1 MGETNPCDFC
11 DGTLR
16 VQDFNMTKIEVNV
29 VSEFQI
35 NPSSK
40 AMRKIAKRLAI
51 RNGGPCNREKKLKK
65 IMRELIFLLGKVSIL
80 GVKSLLPFS
89 AWLFPGV

>member
-65 IMRELIFLLGKVSIL
+65 IMRELIFLLGKVSI
-80 GVKSLLPFS
+80 
-89 AWLFPGV
+89 PGVVSL

>member
-89 AWLFPGV
+89 A